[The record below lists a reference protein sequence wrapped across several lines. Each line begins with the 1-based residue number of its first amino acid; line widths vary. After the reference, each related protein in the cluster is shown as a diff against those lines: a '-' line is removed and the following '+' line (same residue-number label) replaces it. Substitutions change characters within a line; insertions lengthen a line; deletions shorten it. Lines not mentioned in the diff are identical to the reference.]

1 MRCGG
6 VAVLGILTMN
16 AVSYGLDMPAYFNL
30 DAGGSSTWLDW
41 AIGGMGEILF
51 DQKFMGLFSLLFGA
65 GIVMFADR
73 AAAKQRRP
81 VGLSLWRNTLLLGI
95 GIAHMALWEGDIL
108 VLYAICSPLLIWL
121 RRLRPATLT
130 VIGAA
135 LVVSAAVV
143 SVLVQASIDDPAT
156 ELGGLWLEG
165 EKSDGLGLWF
175 VYDFGARALG
185 MMLLGV
191 ALYRTGVVTGE
202 RPRRYYMR
210 TAWWGLA
217 VGLPLSSAGFAVVA
231 ASGFSGDWALA
242 GAAPNTLA
250 TIPLTLAY
258 LSLITLWNS
267 RAESRLRGAGAG
279 RGPHGAH
286 QLPRPNRHRHHRAA
300 RAVRQRRPHPQLA
313 RTVHPG
319 GVGGAALVVA
329 GLAQPLPLR
338 PRRVALALRHLPPL
352 AAPAGLDSLTR
363 PHPHPARS
371 GETGPRRMASW
382 ILRRLW
388 TTSGRTPM
396 RCWPPCGGTERRR
409 CRRSPWLW
417 WTTRW

>member
-1 MRCGG
+1 MTSEAPGSGPVGLGERNTTLDAVRG

-73 AAAKQRRP
+73 AATKQRRP

-130 VIGAA
+130 VIGTT
-135 LVVSAAVV
+135 LVVSSAVV
-143 SVLVQASIDDPAT
+143 SVLVQASIDDPASD
-156 ELGGLWLEG
+156 LGGLWVEGDMSDTLE
-165 EKSDGLGLWF
+165 LWF

-202 RPRRYYMR
+202 RPRRYYVR
-210 TAWWGLA
+210 TAWWGLG

-267 RAESRLRGAGAG
+267 RAESRLRGRVRAAG
-279 RGPHGAH
+279 RM
-286 QLPRPNRHRHHRAA
+286 
-300 RAVRQRRPHPQLA
+300 
-313 RTVHPG
+313 
-319 GVGGAALVVA
+319 ALTNY
-329 GLAQPLPLR
+329 LAQTVIGIIVLRGLFDSADLTRSWLALFILAVWAVQLWWSQAWLSRFRFGPAEWLWRCATYRRWQPLR
-338 PRRVALALRHLPPL
+338 AS
-352 AAPAGLDSLTR
+352 AG
-363 PHPHPARS
+363 
-371 GETGPRRMASW
+371 
-382 ILRRLW
+382 
-388 TTSGRTPM
+388 
-396 RCWPPCGGTERRR
+396 
-409 CRRSPWLW
+409 
-417 WTTRW
+417 

>member
-1 MRCGG
+1 
-6 VAVLGILTMN
+6 MN

-41 AIGGMGEILF
+41 AVGGMGEILF

-65 GIVMFADR
+65 GIVMFTDR

-95 GIAHMALWEGDIL
+95 GIAHMALWEGDVL

-130 VIGAA
+130 VIGSA

-143 SVLVQASIDDPAT
+143 SVLVQASIDDPASD
-156 ELGGLWLEG
+156 LGGFWLEG
-165 EKSDGLGLWF
+165 DMSDGLELWF

-202 RPRRYYMR
+202 RPRRYYVR

-217 VGLPLSSAGFAVVA
+217 IGLPLSSAGFAVVA

-267 RAESRLRGAGAG
+267 RAESRLRGRVRAAG
-279 RGPHGAH
+279 RM
-286 QLPRPNRHRHHRAA
+286 
-300 RAVRQRRPHPQLA
+300 
-313 RTVHPG
+313 
-319 GVGGAALVVA
+319 ALTNY
-329 GLAQPLPLR
+329 LAQTVIGIIVLRGLFDSADLTRSWLALFILAVWAVQLWWSQAWLSRFRFGPAEWLWRCATYRRWQPLR
-338 PRRVALALRHLPPL
+338 AS
-352 AAPAGLDSLTR
+352 AG
-363 PHPHPARS
+363 
-371 GETGPRRMASW
+371 
-382 ILRRLW
+382 
-388 TTSGRTPM
+388 
-396 RCWPPCGGTERRR
+396 
-409 CRRSPWLW
+409 
-417 WTTRW
+417 